1 MEKNVIF
8 LLNIDNENRIIVERK
23 KEGEKLHNDSCVFF
37 EHKKKKFLLTDASF
51 VDEFGYSMY
60 HRIFNIKKFQSISH
74 FIKLYEKELNEQKK
88 GTFVRNF
95 DDSYL
100 FVCTHIQQKKLDGD
114 NYFLTLNLLNIDD
127 NYNLLFVEGDFDK
140 CTVTVLKRYILSENQ
155 FEEWKKIICSS
166 FECEVLKDF
175 SNNKYFDDEKNL
187 HNEFIKFLE
196 SIRCQ

>member
-1 MEKNVIF
+1 MSIITYNT
-8 LLNIDNENRIIVERK
+8 IDHTLDYLGAKV
-23 KEGEKLHNDSCVFF
+23 LSV
-37 EHKKKKFLLTDASF
+37 
-51 VDEFGYSMY
+51 
-60 HRIFNIKKFQSISH
+60 
-74 FIKLYEKELNEQKK
+74 
-88 GTFVRNF
+88 
-95 DDSYL
+95 SYTHL
-100 FVCTHIQQKKLDGD
+100 HIQQKKLDGD

-196 SIRCQ
+196 SIRYQ

>member
-1 MEKNVIF
+1 MTLI
-8 LLNIDNENRIIVERK
+8 
-23 KEGEKLHNDSCVFF
+23 
-37 EHKKKKFLLTDASF
+37 
-51 VDEFGYSMY
+51 
-60 HRIFNIKKFQSISH
+60 
-74 FIKLYEKELNEQKK
+74 
-88 GTFVRNF
+88 
-95 DDSYL
+95 YL
-100 FVCTHIQQKKLDGD
+100 FAHIYKLDGD

-196 SIRCQ
+196 SIRYQ

>member
-1 MEKNVIF
+1 MNNIIF
-8 LLNIDNENRIIVERK
+8 LLDLDIDNRIIAERK
-23 KEGEKLHNDSCVFF
+23 KDYKKIHNDSYVFF
-37 EHKKKKFLLTDASF
+37 EHKQKKYLLTDTSF
-51 VDEFGYSMY
+51 LDEFGYSMY

-74 FIKLYEKELNEQKK
+74 FIKLYEKELNEQKN
-88 GTFVRNF
+88 GTFVKNF
-95 DDSYL
+95 DESYL

-166 FECEVLKDF
+166 FEREVLEDF
-175 SNNKYFDDEKNL
+175 NNNKYFDNEEVL
-187 HNEFIKFLE
+187 YNEFNKFLE
-196 SIRCQ
+196 MVKG

>member
-1 MEKNVIF
+1 MLSDICNIATVNLGWYRRSFRSLIWGDEESAVFYI
-8 LLNIDNENRIIVERK
+8 IDNYI
-23 KEGEKLHNDSCVFF
+23 
-37 EHKKKKFLLTDASF
+37 
-51 VDEFGYSMY
+51 
-60 HRIFNIKKFQSISH
+60 
-74 FIKLYEKELNEQKK
+74 FIKLYEKELNEQQN
-88 GTFVRNF
+88 GTFVKNF

-155 FEEWKKIICSS
+155 FEKWKKIICSS

-196 SIRCQ
+196 SIRYQ